1 LIEDEAAGGIPSMN
15 IRIRAAALALSAALA
30 AAVASQALA
39 QVTSDSESL
48 SGSNKTAPG
57 IAQKPG
63 GGPTTRPEP
72 VSGQQVYQ
80 QICQACHM
88 ADGKGGAGAGVIP
101 ALAANPKLNVAAYP
115 ITVVV
120 RGKGGMPPFSTILDP
135 AQVAA
140 VVGYVRTHF
149 GNAYAKPVTAEEV
162 SRLWVEPSAN
172 DH

>member
-1 LIEDEAAGGIPSMN
+1 MN
-15 IRIRAAALALSAALA
+15 IRSRAAAFVLA
-30 AAVASQALA
+30 AAVATQVPA
-39 QVTSDSESL
+39 QGTSDSQSL

-57 IAQKPG
+57 LAQKPG
-63 GGPTTRPEP
+63 GGPTATPDP
-72 VSGQQVYQ
+72 ASGEQVYK

-88 ADGKGGAGAGVIP
+88 ADAKGGSGAGTIP

-135 AQVAA
+135 GQVAA
-140 VVGYVRTHF
+140 VVTYVRTHF
-149 GNAYAKPVTAEEV
+149 GNSYAKPVTESDV
-162 SRLWVEPSAN
+162 KKLWVAPSGN

>member
-1 LIEDEAAGGIPSMN
+1 MN
-15 IRIRAAALALSAALA
+15 NRKRAVALATAAALA
-30 AAVASQALA
+30 AAASQVVA

-63 GGPTTRPEP
+63 GGPTAVPQP

-88 ADGKGGAGAGVIP
+88 ADAKGGVGAGTIP
-101 ALAANPKLNVAAYP
+101 ALANNPRLSGAAYP

-140 VVGYVRTHF
+140 VVSYVRTHF
-149 GNAYAKPVTAEEV
+149 GNAFAKPVTEDDV
-162 SRLWVEPSAN
+162 KKLWVAPSAN

>member
-1 LIEDEAAGGIPSMN
+1 MN
-15 IRIRAAALALSAALA
+15 MRRATALALAAALA
-30 AAVASQALA
+30 AAGAPQLLA

-57 IAQKPG
+57 LASQPG
-63 GGPTTRPEP
+63 GGPTAKPDP
-72 VSGQQVYQ
+72 QSGRQVYQ

-88 ADGKGGAGAGVIP
+88 ADGKGGSGAGTIP
-101 ALAANPKLNVAAYP
+101 ALAGNPRLNAAAYP

-135 AQVAA
+135 GQVAA
-140 VVGYVRTHF
+140 VVTYVRTNF
-149 GNAYAKPVTAEEV
+149 GNAYAKPVTEDDV
-162 SRLWVEPSAN
+162 KKLWVAPSAN